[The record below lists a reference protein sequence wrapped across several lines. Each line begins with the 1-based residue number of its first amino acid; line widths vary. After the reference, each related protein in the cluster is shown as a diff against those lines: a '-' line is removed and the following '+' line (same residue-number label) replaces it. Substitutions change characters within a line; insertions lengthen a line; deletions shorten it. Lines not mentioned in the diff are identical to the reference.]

1 MSPYISIENSTAER
15 KIAALP
21 RQCGSDQHLGVVRR
35 CEGGSPGGIGGK
47 GGAHYGKYCAVCLE
61 TQHFPDSPN
70 QPQFIG
76 TTLLR
81 PGEKYD
87 TTTIYAF
94 RAE

>member
-1 MSPYISIENSTAER
+1 MLVRDAGDSPAVLVPG
-15 KIAALP
+15 AAGQPSVCKLP
-21 RQCGSDQHLGVVRR
+21 
-35 CEGGSPGGIGGK
+35 GGK

>member
-1 MSPYISIENSTAER
+1 ANFLNDPV
-15 KIAALP
+15 P
-21 RQCGSDQHLGVVRR
+21 
-35 CEGGSPGGIGGK
+35 GK
-47 GGAHYGKYCAVCLE
+47 GGVRYEGRHAFCFE

-94 RAE
+94 RTE